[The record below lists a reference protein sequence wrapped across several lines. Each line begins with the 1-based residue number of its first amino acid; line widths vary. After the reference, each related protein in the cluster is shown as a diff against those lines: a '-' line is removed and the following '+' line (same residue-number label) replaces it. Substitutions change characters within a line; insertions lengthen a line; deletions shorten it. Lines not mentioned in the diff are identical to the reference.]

1 MTLVLI
7 CRFTCVIVLLQVS
20 QVIFSACLR
29 AAGDV
34 RYALIVSL
42 ISVTIIR
49 TISTWTLVNIFHLGL
64 VGVWLGILTDQATRF
79 VLMGHRFRQGKWL
92 DIRI

>member
-1 MTLVLI
+1 MGVLI
-7 CRFTCVIVLLQVS
+7 CRFICVIVLLQIS

-34 RYALIVSL
+34 KYALAVSL

-49 TISTWTLVNIFHLGL
+49 TVTTWLLVSVFHLGL
-64 VGVWLGILTDQATRF
+64 GGIWLGILADQTTRF
-79 VLMGHRFRQGKWL
+79 LLMGWRFRQGKWV